1 MERVISNKEIEQIKI
16 YTPEKIAE
24 NISLREAL
32 IVMIKKLF
40 K

>member
-1 MERVISNKEIEQIKI
+1 MERVISNKEIAQIQI